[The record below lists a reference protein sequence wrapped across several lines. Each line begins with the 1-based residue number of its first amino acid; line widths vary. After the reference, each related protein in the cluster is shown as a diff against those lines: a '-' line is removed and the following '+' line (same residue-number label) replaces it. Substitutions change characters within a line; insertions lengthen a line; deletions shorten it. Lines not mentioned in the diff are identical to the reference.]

1 MALSYNIVTVDVNV
15 IQAATAST
23 LQQSGAIVSL
33 GGTTQ
38 TVGTHVFYPTLAAVE
53 AVVGTAGNFA
63 DVTGYA
69 TQFFDQGS
77 SIGIWILE
85 LGVVSTAALGI
96 TALQTWITD
105 NPGIFYAYLVPVE
118 FDAAGSA
125 WTTFLANYISPS
137 AMTYFYTPTTL
148 TTYTQYTSTMKD
160 VFWYLPSTTG
170 SPYEVAL
177 AFESML
183 ANTPSSASLVPQMNY
198 RFMYGGVPWVLAG
211 NTTTINSVLSA
222 YGNLITSAAQGGIAN
237 NILRGG
243 TYADGNQVGFW
254 YAIDWVNINVN
265 LQLSNAVI
273 NGSNT
278 TSNPL
283 YFTQNGINSLRA
295 VAQQTVNN
303 AISFG
308 LLLAPAT
315 VTATP
320 FYTYTTQNPSDYK
333 AGIYNG
339 LALTATPQLG
349 FDNMTFNFTA
359 TNIPNG

>member
-23 LQQSGAIVSL
+23 LQKSGAIVSL

-38 TVGTHVFYPTLAAVE
+38 TVGTKAFYPDLPAVT
-53 AVVGTAGNFA
+53 AVVGTSGNFA
-63 DVTGYA
+63 DVAGYA

-77 SIGIWILE
+77 TIGVWILE
-85 LGVVSTAALGI
+85 LGVVTTPALGI
-96 TALQTWITD
+96 TALQTWITA

-118 FDAAGSA
+118 FDSGSTA
-125 WTTFLANYISPS
+125 WTTFLSDYISPG
-137 AMTYFYTPTTL
+137 AMTYFYTPSTSG
-148 TTYTQYTSTMKD
+148 TYSQYTSAMKD
-160 VFWYLPSTTG
+160 VFWYVPSTTG
-170 SPYEVAL
+170 SPYEVAM
-177 AFESML
+177 AFQSML
-183 ANTPSSASLVPQMNY
+183 ANAPSSASLVPQMNY
-198 RFMYGGVPWVLAG
+198 RFMFGGVPWVIAG
-211 NTTTINSVLSA
+211 NTTAINAILTA
-222 YGNLITSAAQGGIAN
+222 GGNLMTNAAQGGISG

-243 TYADGNQVGFW
+243 TYADGNQVNFW
-254 YAIDWVNINVN
+254 YAIDWININVN

-283 YFTQNGINSLRA
+283 YYNQNGINSLRS

-308 LLLAPAT
+308 LLLAPAA

-320 FYTYTTQNPSDYK
+320 FYTYTTANPGDYK
-333 AGIYNG
+333 AGVYNG

-349 FDNMTFNFTA
+349 IDSITFNFTA
-359 TNIPNG
+359 TNIPIG